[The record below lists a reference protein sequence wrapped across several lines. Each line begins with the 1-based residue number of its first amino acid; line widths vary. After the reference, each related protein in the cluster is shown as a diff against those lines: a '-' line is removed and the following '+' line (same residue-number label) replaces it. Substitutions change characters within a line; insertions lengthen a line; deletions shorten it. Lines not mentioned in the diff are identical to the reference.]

1 MASSKMAIHATRLL
15 SGKLVIIFISAIVF
29 FGAWQLLQKI
39 QESREQAAKALQ
51 NELDTLNQ
59 DNLALSVCIA
69 GYAGPEP
76 RLKCQRIVESTFR
89 LCFPWQMRIQELE
102 KQVAKASELELL
114 KANLE
119 AVITYVSELTFLFIY
134 VEFTVM
140 P

>member
-39 QESREQAAKALQ
+39 QENREQAAKALQ

-69 GYAGPEP
+69 GWAGPQP
-76 RLKCQRIVESTFR
+76 RMKCQRIVG
-89 LCFPWQMRIQELE
+89 
-102 KQVAKASELELL
+102 
-114 KANLE
+114 
-119 AVITYVSELTFLFIY
+119 
-134 VEFTVM
+134 
-140 P
+140 